1 MNPLIRFIFRTHAQS
16 TQREKKFHTKTRC
29 AEALS
34 NSVVIRNWQRSL
46 LLYYLTSGMK
56 YDQSEI
62 GDQYKLIFER
72 IDDLWNYTRNMQK
85 KKRGEINLYLCMD
98 FLSLPVPI
106 KMQIKNWI
114 YRMHVV
120 RTRFINFKT
129 KLLRMMI
136 VLRRFAYVPI

>member
-85 KKRGEINLYLCMD
+85 KKKRGNKFIFMYG
-98 FLSLPVPI
+98 FSLI
-106 KMQIKNWI
+106 TCSHKNA
-114 YRMHVV
+114 
-120 RTRFINFKT
+120 N
-129 KLLRMMI
+129 
-136 VLRRFAYVPI
+136 